1 MRRAYLMILLLITV
15 VLAQEGAVD
24 PDLFV
29 GSDTPVKTPGYSERP
44 VFFFGDQNTFPKG
57 F

>member
-29 GSDTPVKTPGYSERP
+29 GGDTPVKTSGLIVKDLS
-44 VFFFGDQNTFPKG
+44 F
-57 F
+57 